1 MKLLLEAWKQFT
13 EGMGPSRDE
22 WITHL
27 VYDEHLHHEV
37 WERLGDN
44 GGLDAK
50 SAVPLNFDLPLTDE
64 QREDSDLDQ
73 RDKDEIL
80 KQIIN
85 DLVDKGLVGKVGN
98 DLYYSIG
105 D

>member
-13 EGMGPSRDE
+13 EGVGPSRDE

-27 VYDEHLHHEV
+27 VYDKDLHREV

-44 GGLDAK
+44 GGLDAE